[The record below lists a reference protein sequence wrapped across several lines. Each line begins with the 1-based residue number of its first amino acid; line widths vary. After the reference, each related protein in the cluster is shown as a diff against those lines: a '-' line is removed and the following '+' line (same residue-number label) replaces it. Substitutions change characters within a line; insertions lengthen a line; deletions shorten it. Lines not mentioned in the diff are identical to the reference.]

1 MERNQTPLRQKSSSF
16 SSSTREEK
24 LRETDRNLSLGSIRL
39 ESSERKEND
48 FDRILE
54 KMDEENAAEKPEDE
68 DATAAAA
75 ANAKETV
82 TDFATLSEEI
92 DQFLGIFF
100 SLKAVPNPE
109 NCTPPEIP
117 ESVVENF
124 VTAVEKEIVKYE
136 SGEEKWSPDHDE
148 LSLLA
153 AIDRIS
159 KLTSAVTTFSS
170 EPMYGHAMSR
180 AGGVLHH
187 AMSFLEDEFHA
198 LLLED
203 SRAKPAAD
211 LGCASSKIKR
221 PPSFGRREDADR
233 CVIPSA
239 ESNSTESAPAY
250 PPETV
255 ERLRAIAAAMIAAEY
270 GTECCQVFTVARRN
284 AFEAGLSSIGYE
296 KSSIDDVLKMAWEA
310 LEGEIAMWI
319 KTFRQSVGAS
329 LSYEHDLCHQVFAG
343 HCDIA
348 SAIFHNFARGVVI
361 HLLNFVEAVAMTK
374 RSAEK
379 LFKVLDMY
387 EALRDSLPMI
397 EALFPASED
406 DSGGGEESSTLSE
419 LRSEINSVR
428 GRLGEGAVAIFC
440 ELESSIKSDMG
451 KTPVPG
457 GAVHPLTRYVMNYL
471 KYACEYKNTLEQVFK
486 LHHKP
491 AASYDDDDD
500 GDNNN
505 YSSSSNNNNNNN
517 RRRRGPAAN
526 SENPFAGQLIEV
538 MDLLHANLDAKSK
551 LYKDLALSNIFL
563 MNNGRYVVQK
573 IKGSAEINALLGDS
587 WGRKRSSDLR
597 QYHKNYQR
605 ETWSR
610 VLACFKD
617 DGLTVKGTVQK
628 PVLKE
633 RLKSFNAMFEEIH
646 KTQSAWVVSDEQLQS
661 ELRVS
666 VSAVVVPAYRSFLGR
681 FSQYLNPGRQ
691 TEKYVKFGPDDLENY
706 IDELFDGNPT
716 SMARRR

>member
-211 LGCASSKIKR
+211 PGCASSKIKR

-233 CVIPSA
+233 YVIPSA

-284 AFEAGLSSIGYE
+284 AFEAGCRASGRQRRRRGILNAVGT
-296 KSSIDDVLKMAWEA
+296 
-310 LEGEIAMWI
+310 EIRDQ
-319 KTFRQSVGAS
+319 FS
-329 LSYEHDLCHQVFAG
+329 AG
-343 HCDIA
+343 P
-348 SAIFHNFARGVVI
+348 ARG
-361 HLLNFVEAVAMTK
+361 
-374 RSAEK
+374 
-379 LFKVLDMY
+379 
-387 EALRDSLPMI
+387 
-397 EALFPASED
+397 
-406 DSGGGEESSTLSE
+406 
-419 LRSEINSVR
+419 
-428 GRLGEGAVAIFC
+428 GAVAIFC